1 MSLTGKG
8 ARNSTGNNTGNNTGN
23 KPGGGPLGLAID
35 TTFDDTSVAILR
47 GRRNV
52 LANLT
57 LSQYADHAEFGGVV
71 PERASRRHLE
81 VIQRLIGD
89 ALAKAGEEPQCE
101 TNGADSDGASGGPS
115 GGVSGRT
122 APVSLASLD
131 YIAVSNLP
139 GLMGSILVGMTVAK
153 SLSYLLEVPLIGI
166 NHIEAHPYANVIAHG
181 EPVFPL
187 IHLVAAGG
195 HTLLIHQRG
204 HFDWKI
210 VGRSVDDAAG
220 ECVDK
225 VAKMFGHPMPGGPVV
240 DRLAMTH
247 PPGPYRF
254 PRPML
259 NAPGLDF
266 SFSGLKTAMLY
277 LLRKEGLLEEE
288 AGENRRPGSVRVKES
303 TEEGPLLS
311 AFFAAVCDV
320 LVTKTLRAAR
330 KFEVDTVTL
339 SGGLAASAKLRERFQ
354 QACAEAGL
362 RLLVPPPELC
372 TDNAAM
378 VGCLAAFRYEAG
390 RLDDLSLEGYPNL
403 PM

>member
-1 MSLTGKG
+1 MSF
-8 ARNSTGNNTGNNTGN
+8 TGNPTGNL
-23 KPGGGPLGLAID
+23 PEGGPLGLAID

-47 GRRNV
+47 GRRKV

-89 ALAKAGEEPQCE
+89 ALARARE
-101 TNGADSDGASGGPS
+101 DSHRGTPS
-115 GGVSGRT
+115 GTHDDVSGVSGAVSGGAPGEA
-122 APVSLASLD
+122 APVSLAALD
-131 YIAVSNLP
+131 YVAVSNLP

-181 EPVFPL
+181 EPAFPL

-195 HTLLIHQRG
+195 HTLLIHQRE
-204 HFDWKI
+204 HFDWEI

-247 PPGPYRF
+247 QPGPYHF

-277 LLRKEGLLEEE
+277 LLRKEGLLEEV
-288 AGENRRPGSVRVKES
+288 AGKNRRPGSVRVTRAAKEG
-303 TEEGPLLS
+303 TLEGPLLA

-320 LVTKTLRAAR
+320 LVAKTLCAAR
-330 KFEVDTVTL
+330 EFGVDTVTL

-354 QACAEAGL
+354 EACAEAGL
-362 RLLVPPPELC
+362 RLLVPPPGLC